1 MEKFLRK
8 LEFKIKCISGSPLA
22 HNPSHKL
29 LGAFRV
35 PCFEEAGE

>member
-1 MEKFLRK
+1 METFVKK
-8 LEFKIKCISGSPLA
+8 LEFKIKCISGSSLA
-22 HNPSHKL
+22 HNPLHKL